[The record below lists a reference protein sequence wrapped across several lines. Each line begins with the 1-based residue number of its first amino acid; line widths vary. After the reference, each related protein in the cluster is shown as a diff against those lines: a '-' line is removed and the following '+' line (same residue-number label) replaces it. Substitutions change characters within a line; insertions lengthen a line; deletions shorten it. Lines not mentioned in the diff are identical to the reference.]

1 MQRRYFATA
10 IEKLL
15 IANRGEIACRVMK
28 TAKKMNMQTVAVYSS
43 ADSNSMHTRM
53 ADEAYHIG
61 PAASKESYLVMDKII
76 QVAKKSGAQAIHP
89 GYGFL
94 SENAKFS
101 AACEANNIIFVGP
114 PPSAISAMGDKKQSK
129 ILMEAANVPCTPG
142 YHQDDQSA
150 ATLLAAAKRIGF
162 PVLIKATAGGG
173 GKGMRIVQ
181 DESEF
186 ISQLE
191 GAQREALSSFG
202 NPIVIL
208 EKLILKPRHVEVQV
222 FADKHGNCVYLHER
236 DCSVQRRYQKV
247 IEEAPAPGV
256 TEEFRRAIGT
266 AAVNA
271 AKAVGYVGAGTV
283 EFIVSADHQFFFME
297 MNTRLQVEHP
307 ITEMITRQD
316 LVEWQLRVA
325 RGEKLPL
332 KQEDIP
338 RIGHAFEGRIYAE
351 NPYQGFLPGSGH
363 LALLQQPVP
372 KDGSV
377 RVETGV
383 KQGDDVTS
391 FYDPMIAKLVVW
403 GSDRNEAL
411 MSFRRRLSEYKIVG
425 LPTNVSF
432 LDRLAAHSSF
442 VAGDVHTGFI
452 EQHRAL
458 LLDKPLVEANSVL
471 GTGELTAILLSAA
484 DLMSATHLQKQSIN
498 SDDVHS
504 PWAVLGQREFTNNAM
519 GHRHVA
525 LLSSS
530 GQPQNVDI
538 SFSSTSFPLH
548 LNVSAAGANAICRSV
563 VVKTRSS
570 HAEHVPH
577 PSLYGFQVT
586 VDGVSFDAD
595 VFFNKAEVHTF
606 TGGIHI
612 VHTRLTNEGTDGADK
627 GSNKIVAPMSGKI
640 VKLMVSA
647 GDKVEIGQPLV
658 VMEAMKMEHTL
669 KAAVAGTVET
679 VRYYADFFL
688 LPTSLIFFCRCRPD
702 EIVEDSRLLIQL
714 KE

>member
-1 MQRRYFATA
+1 
-10 IEKLL
+10 
-15 IANRGEIACRVMK
+15 
-28 TAKKMNMQTVAVYSS
+28 
-43 ADSNSMHTRM
+43 
-53 ADEAYHIG
+53 
-61 PAASKESYLVMDKII
+61 
-76 QVAKKSGAQAIHP
+76 
-89 GYGFL
+89 
-94 SENAKFS
+94 
-101 AACEANNIIFVGP
+101 
-114 PPSAISAMGDKKQSK
+114 MGDKKQSK

-150 ATLLAAAKRIGF
+150 ATLLAAAKSIGF

-181 DESEF
+181 NESEF

-208 EKLILKPRHVEVQV
+208 EKLIMKPRHVEVQV

-271 AKAVGYVGAGTV
+271 ARAVGYVGAGTV

-332 KQEDIP
+332 KQQDIP

-363 LALLQQPVP
+363 LSLLQQPVP
-372 KDGSV
+372 RDSSI

-411 MSFRRRLSEYKIVG
+411 MSFRRRLSEYKVVG

-432 LDRLAAHSSF
+432 LDRLAAHPSF
-442 VAGDVHTGFI
+442 IAGDVHTGFI

-458 LLDKPLVEANSVL
+458 LLDKPLVDSNSVL
-471 GTGELTAILLSAA
+471 GTGELTAALLCAA
-484 DLMSATHLQKQSIN
+484 ELMSGTHQQKHSIN

-504 PWAVLGQREFTNNAM
+504 PWAALGQREFTHSAL
-519 GHRHVA
+519 GHQHVA
-525 LLSSS
+525 LVTSS
-530 GQPQNVDI
+530 GQSQKIDV
-538 SFSSTSFPLH
+538 SFSSTIFPLH
-548 LNVSAAGANAICRSV
+548 VNVSASNESPLTSRSIV
-563 VVKTRSS
+563 IKRRSPNPD
-570 HAEHVPH
+570 HVSH
-577 PSLYGFQVT
+577 PSLFGFQVT
-586 VDGVSFDAD
+586 VDGVTSDAD
-595 VFFNKAEVHTF
+595 IFLNKAEVHTF
-606 TGGIHI
+606 AGGVHI
-612 VHTRLTNEGTDGADK
+612 VHTRLKNEGTDGGHQ
-627 GSNKIVAPMSGKI
+627 GSNKILAPMSGKI
-640 VKLMVSA
+640 VKLTVA
-647 GDKVEIGQPLV
+647 VGDKVEIGQPLV

-669 KAAVAGTVET
+669 KASVAGTVESI
-679 VRYYADFFL
+679 RY
-688 LPTSLIFFCRCRPD
+688 
-702 EIVEDSRLLIQL
+702 
-714 KE
+714 

>member
-1 MQRRYFATA
+1 MQRRCFGTA
-10 IEKLL
+10 IDKLL
-15 IANRGEIACRVMK
+15 VANRGEIACRVMK

-76 QVAKKSGAQAIHP
+76 EVAKKSGAQAIHP

-101 AACEANNIIFVGP
+101 AACEANNILFVGP

-142 YHQDDQSA
+142 YHQDDQST

-181 DESEF
+181 NESEF
-186 ISQLE
+186 IQQLE

-208 EKLILKPRHVEVQV
+208 EKLIMKPRHIEVQV

-256 TEEFRRAIGT
+256 TEEFRLAIGT

-283 EFIVSADHQFFFME
+283 EFIVSADHQFYFME

-332 KQEDIP
+332 KQQDIP
-338 RIGHAFEGRIYAE
+338 RVGHAFEGRIYAE

-363 LALLQQPVP
+363 LSLLQQPVP
-372 KDGSV
+372 KDSSV

-383 KQGDDVTS
+383 KQGDDVTP

-411 MSFRRRLSEYKIVG
+411 MSFRRRLSEYKVVG

-432 LDRLAAHSSF
+432 LDRLAAHPSF
-442 VAGDVHTGFI
+442 IAGDVHTGFI
-452 EQHRAL
+452 DQHKAI
-458 LLDKPLVEANSVL
+458 LLDKPLVEADSVL
-471 GTGELTAILLSAA
+471 GTGELTAALLSAA
-484 DLMSATHLQKQSIN
+484 ELMSGIQQQKHSTH
-498 SDDVHS
+498 SDDVYS
-504 PWAVLGQREFTNNAM
+504 PWSALGQREFTHGAP

-530 GQPQNVDI
+530 GQPQNVTVV
-538 SFSSTSFPLH
+538 FKSTTFPL
-548 LNVSAAGANAICRSV
+548 LVNVSTTEAPDCSRSV
-563 VVKTRSS
+563 VVKTRSHNPEYVS
-570 HAEHVPH
+570 H
-577 PSLYGFQVT
+577 PSLFGFQVT
-586 VDGVSFDAD
+586 VDGMSYDAD

-606 TGGIHI
+606 AGGIHI
-612 VHTRLTNEGTDGADK
+612 VHTRRKNEGSDGGDK
-627 GSNKIVAPMSGKI
+627 GSNKVVAPMAGKI
-640 VKLMVSA
+640 VKLLVA
-647 GDKVEIGQPLV
+647 VGDKVDIGQPLV

-669 KAAVAGTVET
+669 KAAVAGSVES
-679 VRYYADFFL
+679 VRYFL
-688 LPTSLIFFCRCRPD
+688 LNFLHVALLNSYPD
-702 EIVEDSRLLIQL
+702 AGRMKLWKIPGYSFS
-714 KE
+714 

>member
-1 MQRRYFATA
+1 MQRRCFASA
-10 IEKLL
+10 IDTLL

-28 TAKKMNMQTVAVYSS
+28 TAKKMNMRTVAVYSA
-43 ADSNSMHTRM
+43 ADSNAMHTRM

-76 QVAKKSGAQAIHP
+76 DVAKKSGAQAIHP

-101 AACEANNIIFVGP
+101 AACEANNILFVGP

-129 ILMEAANVPCTPG
+129 VLMEAANVPCTPG
-142 YHQDDQSA
+142 YHQDDQSP

-181 DESEF
+181 NESEF

-208 EKLILKPRHVEVQV
+208 EKLIQKPRHVEVQV

-256 TEEFRRAIGT
+256 SEEFRRAIGT

-338 RIGHAFEGRIYAE
+338 RVGHAFEGRIYAE

-363 LALLQQPVP
+363 LSLLQQPVP
-372 KDGSV
+372 RDATV

-411 MSFRRRLSEYKIVG
+411 MSFRRRLSEYKVVG

-432 LDRLAAHSSF
+432 LDRLAAHPSF
-442 VAGDVHTGFI
+442 IAGDVHTGFI

-458 LLDKPLVEANSVL
+458 LLDKPLVEPHSVL
-471 GTGELTAILLSAA
+471 GTGELTAALLSAA
-484 DLMSATHLQKQSIN
+484 QLISSTHQQKQSTN

-504 PWAVLGQREFTNNAM
+504 PWAALGQREFTHSAL

-530 GQPQNVDI
+530 GQSQDVSI
-538 SFSSTSFPLH
+538 VFSSTAFPLQ
-548 LNVSAAGANAICRSV
+548 LTVSAAGALVTSRSIV
-563 VVKTRSS
+563 IKTRSPNPD
-570 HAEHVPH
+570 HVSH
-577 PSLYGFQVT
+577 PSLFGFQVT
-586 VDGVSFDAD
+586 VDGVSHDAD
-595 VFFNKAEVHTF
+595 VFFHKAEVHTF
-606 TGGIHI
+606 AGG
-612 VHTRLTNEGTDGADK
+612 VHTVHTLLKNEGTDGGDK
-627 GSNKIVAPMSGKI
+627 GSNKILAPMSGKI
-640 VKLMVSA
+640 VKLLVA
-647 GDKVEIGQPLV
+647 VGDKVDIGQPLV

-669 KAAVAGTVET
+669 KAAVAGNVEFIRCWQAIVSIVVAAAILT
-679 VRYYADFFL
+679 FLTDADL
-688 LPTSLIFFCRCRPD
+688 TKSWKIPSC
-702 EIVEDSRLLIQL
+702 
-714 KE
+714 